1 MSRGNIRSFVAQA
14 FESDIVPRLHE
25 YIAIP
30 AKSPAFDPDWEKN
43 GHIEKAV
50 RLLETWAKAR
60 RIAGASVEIVRLPGR
75 TPVLFCT
82 IPAFSPAADSA
93 AAGAPDGDPVL
104 LYGHFDKQPEM
115 VGWDPKSGPWQPRRD
130 GDKLYGR
137 GGADDGYST
146 FAALTAIEALQANGG
161 THERL
166 VVLIEGCEES
176 GSYDLPAYVDHL
188 ASRIGTPS
196 LVIALDS
203 GAGDYE
209 RLWMTTSLRGM
220 AAGTLDVRVL
230 REGVHSGDA
239 SGIVPSSFRIARMLL
254 ERIEDAK
261 TGRIRLDSFHAE
273 APAVRKQQALDFAG
287 TVGDAVFSKFP
298 WEGTTTPMAPSQS
311 DAERAAL
318 ALARTWNPTL
328 SVTGADGLPPI
339 GSAGNVLRPGTRLK
353 LSLRLPPGVDAEAC
367 TQELKRVLE
376 ADPPYGATV
385 HFEPEAAADGW
396 HAPEESGWLTAAL
409 HEASEQY
416 FGARAAYMG
425 EGGTI
430 PFMAMLGEKF
440 PAAEFV
446 ITGVLGPHSNAHGPN
461 EFLHLPTAEKLTASV
476 ADVLQ
481 RHATRSAAR

>member
-1 MSRGNIRSFVAQA
+1 MSAESIRSFVANA
-14 FESDIVPRLHE
+14 FASDVVPRLHE

-30 AKSPAFDPDWEKN
+30 AKSPAFDPEWEKN

-60 RIAGASVEIVRLPGR
+60 TIAGLEVEIVRLPGR
-75 TPVLFCT
+75 TPVLLCT
-82 IPAFSPAADSA
+82 VPAFGGASADA
-93 AAGAPDGDPVL
+93 DPVL

-115 VGWDPKSGPWQPRRD
+115 IGWDEKSGPWEPRRE

-146 FAALTAIEALQANGG
+146 FAALTAVEALQAHGG
-161 THERL
+161 AHTRL

-188 ASRIGTPS
+188 QGRIGTPS
-196 LVIALDS
+196 LVVALDS

-220 AAGTLDVRVL
+220 AAGTLEVKVL

-239 SGIVPSSFRIARMLL
+239 SGVVPSSFRIARMLL
-254 ERIEDAK
+254 DRIEDPQ
-261 TGRIRLDSFHAE
+261 TGRILIDSFHQATPPSR
-273 APAVRKQQALDFAG
+273 AQQALDFANI
-287 TVGDAVFSKFP
+287 VGDAVFSKFP
-298 WEGTTTPMAPSQS
+298 WHGETAPMGPS
-311 DAERAAL
+311 ATAEERAAL
-318 ALARTWNPTL
+318 ALARTWSPTL
-328 SVTGADGLPPI
+328 SITGADGLPPI
-339 GSAGNVLRPGTRLK
+339 GSAGNVLRPSTRLK
-353 LSLRLPPGVDAEAC
+353 LSLRLPPGVDSTARTAD
-367 TQELKRVLE
+367 LKRILE
-376 ADPPYGATV
+376 TDPPYGASV
-385 HFEPEAAADGW
+385 VFEPEHAADGW

-409 HEASEQY
+409 HEASENH

-440 PAAEFV
+440 PKAEFV

-461 EFLHLPTAEKLTASV
+461 EFLHLPTAEKLTAAV
-476 ADVLQ
+476 ADVLR
-481 RHATRSAAR
+481 RHATR